1 MKTVAFTEMKH
12 GSREDYLF
20 LREHE
25 RSYIVALPER
35 LLTGLQ
41 LLGDSIQGYQVSRL
55 EHSLQTATR
64 AEADGADIEY
74 VVAAL
79 LHDIGD
85 DLAPMNHSQ
94 MAAAILRP
102 YVRAEVSWV
111 VEMHGLFQMKYYAA
125 HYDSDPDGYLAYR
138 DHPWFDACNRFCERW
153 DQAAFDP
160 AFASRTL
167 AHFEPMLREIFA
179 RTAFDPAILQEPG
192 RA

>member
-1 MKTVAFTEMKH
+1 MQTVAFTEMKH

-25 RSYIVALPER
+25 RSYIDALPER
-35 LLTGLQ
+35 LLTGLK

-74 VVAAL
+74 IVAAL

-85 DLAPMNHSQ
+85 DLAPLNHSQ
-94 MAAAILRP
+94 LAAAILRP
-102 YVRAEVSWV
+102 YVRAEVTWV

-125 HYDSDPDGYLAYR
+125 HYGSDPDGYLAYR
-138 DHPWFDACNRFCERW
+138 DHPGFDACNRFCERW

-160 AFASRTL
+160 AFASRSL
-167 AHFEPMLREIFA
+167 SHFEPMLREIFA
-179 RTAFDPAILQEPG
+179 RPAFNPPILKESGQ
-192 RA
+192 A